1 TASPRHPASRLRLDC
16 HVSSLRDLPRN
27 DSTGPG
33 IRKLRRTTPPIHSTP
48 CHCEE
53 RSDAAIQRTASGI
66 PHHDPDWIATPCR
79 ARNDKRAC
87 GA

>member
-1 TASPRHPASRLRLDC
+1 MFLR
-16 HVSSLRDLPRN
+16 
-27 DSTGPG
+27 
-33 IRKLRRTTPPIHSTP
+33 

-53 RSDAAIQRTASGI
+53 RSDAAIQRTASGIPPHRPGI